1 MAKVAVL
8 VPSQELCNLAQPLVG
23 TFPSITLM
31 TLEYIKTSQAESRAR
46 ELERQGCDLIVA
58 RGVQARIIKQSVKL
72 PVVEISVTLQ
82 ELASVMLELKSELA
96 LPCPRIGLIGVAN
109 MFSDTSRFNELFGIE
124 LKLYMV
130 RQNEELANAVSQA
143 QADGCVGVIG
153 GDIVCE
159 TARQKKLAY
168 KYIPTGS
175 ESVHNALNFASR
187 VGYAIDLEKHNSAEI
202 NALLNY
208 TFNGIIQVDSSGV
221 IRRVN
226 RIGYSLLGQ
235 ASSTL
240 LGCSI
245 YDALPNLNR
254 TMLEDALLRGKEA
267 YSFLLDINH
276 KGVVVNI
283 APILVDSQIEGA
295 VLTFQEGQRLIDMD
309 SEMRRELY
317 QRGFVARYNFD
328 NIICDDPETPGPVRA
343 GQADQQILSPHPA
356 DRRDRKR
363 QEPSGPVHPQREPA
377 AEKRLCH
384 HRLQRL
390 AAGNAGQHALRQL
403 HRAEG
408 LLGGQLRRDGPG
420 RHPVPEPRRD
430 AAP

>member
-245 YDALPNLNR
+245 YDAPCP
-254 TMLEDALLRGKEA
+254 T
-267 YSFLLDINH
+267 
-276 KGVVVNI
+276 
-283 APILVDSQIEGA
+283 
-295 VLTFQEGQRLIDMD
+295 
-309 SEMRRELY
+309 
-317 QRGFVARYNFD
+317 
-328 NIICDDPETPGPVRA
+328 
-343 GQADQQILSPHPA
+343 
-356 DRRDRKR
+356 
-363 QEPSGPVHPQREPA
+363 
-377 AEKRLCH
+377 
-384 HRLQRL
+384 
-390 AAGNAGQHALRQL
+390 
-403 HRAEG
+403 
-408 LLGGQLRRDGPG
+408 
-420 RHPVPEPRRD
+420 
-430 AAP
+430 

>member
-187 VGYAIDLEKHNSAEI
+187 VLRHR
-202 NALLNY
+202 
-208 TFNGIIQVDSSGV
+208 SGK
-221 IRRVN
+221 
-226 RIGYSLLGQ
+226 
-235 ASSTL
+235 A
-240 LGCSI
+240 
-245 YDALPNLNR
+245 
-254 TMLEDALLRGKEA
+254 
-267 YSFLLDINH
+267 
-276 KGVVVNI
+276 
-283 APILVDSQIEGA
+283 
-295 VLTFQEGQRLIDMD
+295 
-309 SEMRRELY
+309 
-317 QRGFVARYNFD
+317 
-328 NIICDDPETPGPVRA
+328 
-343 GQADQQILSPHPA
+343 
-356 DRRDRKR
+356 
-363 QEPSGPVHPQREPA
+363 
-377 AEKRLCH
+377 
-384 HRLQRL
+384 
-390 AAGNAGQHALRQL
+390 
-403 HRAEG
+403 
-408 LLGGQLRRDGPG
+408 QLRRDQRPAELHLQRHHPG
-420 RHPVPEPRRD
+420 GLLRRHPPGQPHRLQPAGTGFQHPS
-430 AAP
+430 AAPSTTPCPT